1 MSTTLIIPS
10 VECPIREFPTTVFH
24 KQYSISIDEPITI
37 SCNST
42 NPLIKISYM
51 VNGDW
56 VEYTG
61 PYILDA
67 NVTFTAK
74 FDLESMNNTDTI
86 EFINLSDNNEIITYI
101 TFNNLTI
108 L

>member
-51 VNGDW
+51 LNGDW

-61 PYILDA
+61 SYILDA
-67 NVTFTAK
+67 NAIFAAK
-74 FDLESMNNTDTI
+74 FDVESMNNIDTI
-86 EFINLSDNNEIITYI
+86 DFINLSDNNSIITSI
-101 TFNNLTI
+101 TFNNLNI